1 MKRIA
6 IDLLV
11 VLFAFVLNS
20 TCAWSQATAQISG
33 TVRDQSGAVLP
44 GVEITAT
51 QTETSVTRS
60 TISNETGSYALPNLA
75 IGPYRLEASLP
86 GFRAFVQTG
95 IELQVN
101 TNPVINPV
109 LQVGQVSEQVEVQAN
124 AALVETRTSGI
135 GQVVETARVLE
146 LPLNGRSVQDLVLLS
161 PATVQNPTGANV
173 AQGTT
178 AIFNRDGAVNIA
190 GGFNWGVAY
199 TRDGAIH
206 NNAWNGSNI
215 SVPFPDALQEFK
227 VETSALSA
235 QNGMHSAGSVSLVTK
250 SGTNEIHG
258 EDFKF
263 VRSGKFNARNPFALA
278 RDTLKRNQFG
288 GTLGG
293 PIVKNKLFAFGGY
306 QGTRVRSDP
315 SDRLMFV
322 PTDAMLAGDF
332 TTISSPACNAGRQIS
347 LRAPFTNNRI
357 DPALF
362 SPVALKVTS

>member
-146 LPLNGRSVQDLVLLS
+146 LPLNGRSVQDLVLLA
-161 PATVQNPTGANV
+161 PATVQNPAGANV

-190 GGFNWGVAY
+190 GGFNWGVSY
-199 TRDGAIH
+199 TLDGAIH
-206 NNAWNGSNI
+206 NNAWNGQNI

-235 QNGMHSAGSVSLVTK
+235 QNGMHSAGSVSLVPK

-258 EDFKF
+258 SK
-263 VRSGKFNARNPFALA
+263 
-278 RDTLKRNQFG
+278 
-288 GTLGG
+288 
-293 PIVKNKLFAFGGY
+293 
-306 QGTRVRSDP
+306 
-315 SDRLMFV
+315 
-322 PTDAMLAGDF
+322 
-332 TTISSPACNAGRQIS
+332 S
-347 LRAPFTNNRI
+347 LRTGPRYTEAEPVRRNSGRTDSEEQTLCLRRLPGHTGTVGSIGPPHVCTDGCDACRRLYDDQFAGVQRWKTNQSASTI
-357 DPALF
+357 Y
-362 SPVALKVTS
+362 